1 MKKLAVKQ
9 NIFLAILLFIVSG
22 VTYALAFT
30 GVLKIHP
37 DVFLTQEQHLHL
49 LLTAC
54 LPLFILS
61 LLACAWFY
69 FTYNKAITMKTW
81 LKRAGDASLI
91 LFSLAALAGV
101 FTMPAGDNRVFLLA
115 EDGKGRVQMFEGYT
129 YADTSKTTI
138 CENMKC
144 GEFSL
149 SPVEHYNMNNK
160 ESKSVISFGLGS
172 EEFLQKIGK
181 IESEQSTNPLQLF
194 TDEKVLSNYLNSAD
208 SGIVCVECVTS
219 RARCKIL
226 KQECQNCKCRRN
238 RDSTG
243 CLHNTQVS

>member
-22 VTYALAFT
+22 VTYVLAFT

-69 FTYNKAITMKTW
+69 FTYNKAITMKPW
-81 LKRAGDASLI
+81 LKRTGDACLI

-101 FTMPAGDNRVFLLA
+101 FTMPAGPNRIFLLA

-129 YADTSKTTI
+129 YYTEAGNTKS

-144 GEFSL
+144 GQFDL
-149 SPVEHYNMNNK
+149 SHVEHYNLNNK
-160 ESKSVISFGLGS
+160 DSGSVISFGLGS
-172 EEFLQKIGK
+172 
-181 IESEQSTNPLQLF
+181 
-194 TDEKVLSNYLNSAD
+194 
-208 SGIVCVECVTS
+208 
-219 RARCKIL
+219 
-226 KQECQNCKCRRN
+226 
-238 RDSTG
+238 
-243 CLHNTQVS
+243 